1 MKKYFILFLICSLFS
16 QDYSTDKKDTNDYQ
30 ISSEKY
36 FTDSKGNIKMFVNIW
51 GHVNSPGLHEVYDGI
66 DLTTLIS
73 MVGGP
78 KGGAN
83 LKRVKLFRESPDSEG
98 QMIHVLDL
106 EKFIT
111 NGDRSSFIKVRPN
124 DTIIIQQKFSD
135 YIWSQLGV
143 LNTFFTLANLYLQI
157 QNNR

>member
-1 MKKYFILFLICSLFS
+1 
-16 QDYSTDKKDTNDYQ
+16 
-30 ISSEKY
+30 
-36 FTDSKGNIKMFVNIW
+36 MFVNIW

-124 DTIIIQQKFSD
+124 DTIIIKQKFSD

>member
-1 MKKYFILFLICSLFS
+1 MCHAFG
-16 QDYSTDKKDTNDYQ
+16 QDVSFEQKGDNDFQ
-30 ISSEKY
+30 VSSEKF
-36 FTDSKGNIKMFVNIW
+36 FTDESGNIKMVVNVW

-66 DLTTLIS
+66 DLATLLS

-78 KGGAN
+78 KSGAN
-83 LKRVKLFRESPDSEG
+83 LNRVKIFRDSPDSNG
-98 QMIHVLDL
+98 QMVYQLNL

-124 DTIIIQQKFSD
+124 DTIIIKQKASD

-143 LNTFFTLANLYLQI
+143 LNTFLTIANLYFQI
-157 QNNR
+157 QNNK